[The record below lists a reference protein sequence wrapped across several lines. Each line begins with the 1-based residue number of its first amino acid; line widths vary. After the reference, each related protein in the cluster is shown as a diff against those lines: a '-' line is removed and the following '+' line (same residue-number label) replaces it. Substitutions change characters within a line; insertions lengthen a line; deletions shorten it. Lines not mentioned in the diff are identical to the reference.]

1 MNSSKIT
8 YLYPPD
14 NQVNYS
20 REHSPIFL
28 KWQNKSYNWRK
39 TWQAET
45 FVSLMCHWILNVSQ
59 VLDIWH
65 YEKVSIPILETT
77 CDEKLSI
84 QEILSDIVLYELIT
98 DDNDH
103 SIVLDNDERAKDWNI
118 IKWHNCIIY
127 KEGTYSLFD
136 TIDHW
141 NKIEKEEVKD
151 KIISSIR
158 NILDKEFLADAD
170 EWYHYFEWFFDRML
184 LNVNEFLNNY
194 DWEEWRSF
202 FLRQVVKARDYNTI
216 PKDLKKKDDIWFDED
231 IERYENLI
239 FTLKNIKEVISVEDI
254 EGKMLDYMWTDYTF
268 IKNEV
273 ELHLTKVRE
282 LLARLW

>member
-1 MNSSKIT
+1 
-8 YLYPPD
+8 
-14 NQVNYS
+14 
-20 REHSPIFL
+20 
-28 KWQNKSYNWRK
+28 
-39 TWQAET
+39 
-45 FVSLMCHWILNVSQ
+45 
-59 VLDIWH
+59 
-65 YEKVSIPILETT
+65 
-77 CDEKLSI
+77 
-84 QEILSDIVLYELIT
+84 
-98 DDNDH
+98 
-103 SIVLDNDERAKDWNI
+103 
-118 IKWHNCIIY
+118 
-127 KEGTYSLFD
+127 
-136 TIDHW
+136 
-141 NKIEKEEVKD
+141 
-151 KIISSIR
+151 
-158 NILDKEFLADAD
+158 
-170 EWYHYFEWFFDRML
+170 ML

-282 LLARLW
+282 LLARLL